1 MGNFFFFV
9 LAEQLKLAV
18 NEKHLSQIKYQ
29 SYPFKV
35 CSKSEYK
42 LCELC
47 SVNMNATTSLQVG
60 QAKQMPHVIYDTGGR
75 NYVWGDIIQLRITT
89 RSPICLKHEMPFR
102 SHVLQ
107 HFVINP

>member
-1 MGNFFFFV
+1 MCSK
-9 LAEQLKLAV
+9 LAE

-60 QAKQMPHVIYDTGGR
+60 QAKQMPHVISDTGRR

-89 RSPICLKHEMPFR
+89 RSHCGKNFSFALAPKIKAQKACELVWET
-102 SHVLQ
+102 VWELG
-107 HFVINP
+107 

>member
-1 MGNFFFFV
+1 MFKFDFSENPPTPPILKNLDFFPM
-9 LAEQLKLAV
+9 
-18 NEKHLSQIKYQ
+18 

-60 QAKQMPHVIYDTGGR
+60 QAKQMPHVISNTGGR

-89 RSPICLKHEMPFR
+89 RLNYWYNKLEAVEAAVSAHTNHLF
-102 SHVLQ
+102 Q
-107 HFVINP
+107 AA

>member
-1 MGNFFFFV
+1 MCSK
-9 LAEQLKLAV
+9 LAE

-60 QAKQMPHVIYDTGGR
+60 QAKQMPHVISDTGGR

-89 RSPICLKHEMPFR
+89 SL
-102 SHVLQ
+102 SHCQQLAEKYGRATRGKLSATT
-107 HFVINP
+107 

>member
-1 MGNFFFFV
+1 MCSK
-9 LAEQLKLAV
+9 LAE

-60 QAKQMPHVIYDTGGR
+60 QAKQMPHVISDTGGR
-75 NYVWGDIIQLRITT
+75 NYVSGDIIQLRITT
-89 RSPICLKHEMPFR
+89 RFSILALTTKGIRNTCI
-102 SHVLQ
+102 
-107 HFVINP
+107 HF